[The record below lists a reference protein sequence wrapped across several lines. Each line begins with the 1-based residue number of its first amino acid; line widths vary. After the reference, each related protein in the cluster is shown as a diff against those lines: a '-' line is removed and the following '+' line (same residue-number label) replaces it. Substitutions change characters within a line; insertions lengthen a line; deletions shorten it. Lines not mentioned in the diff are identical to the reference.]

1 MLCHQD
7 LLWHGYGSV
16 RQKSVFTQQRSFI
29 SRDIDIP
36 FIAVEQLRFRQHMQ
50 TSIRGNPH
58 TMTSSY
64 RHELF
69 LNRQSPID
77 HAGSAA
83 AALVSV
89 PADVVFFARFPSNRR
104 VSERNRRKSRIL
116 FCVVTLLVGSIN
128 YDEDRSEKILIV
140 KYRSYSKVF
149 SKQYKRSQRV

>member
-1 MLCHQD
+1 
-7 LLWHGYGSV
+7 
-16 RQKSVFTQQRSFI
+16 
-29 SRDIDIP
+29 
-36 FIAVEQLRFRQHMQ
+36 
-50 TSIRGNPH
+50 
-58 TMTSSY
+58 MTSSY

-77 HAGSAA
+77 HAGSTA

-104 VSERNRRKSRIL
+104 VSERNRRKLRIL

-140 KYRSYSKVF
+140 KYRSYSNVF